1 MSLLDRVTVVRVD
14 DEAARR
20 EALQVLRVV
29 YRDEKRWLPEE
40 DRMLPASDLAI
51 DGVCWFLTRVDG
63 EPVGVVRVLFD
74 LPVNLYREYGFAAL
88 SEAFDAEA
96 FIAANRIAE
105 VGRFAVVPAWR
116 GTMVVA
122 AALMRAATTETV
134 GRGFTHFITDVFENE
149 PHSPYLFHT
158 RVLGFVPV
166 ATHDH
171 GELAFKGRRITM
183 LLDIK
188 QAYQRLRRRRN
199 WVFRFITE
207 GWDEQLHL
215 RVSDAV

>member
-1 MSLLDRVTVVRVD
+1 MALIDRVTVVRVD
-14 DEAARR
+14 DETTRL
-20 EALQVLRVV
+20 EAVAVLRAV
-29 YRDEKRWLPEE
+29 YREEKGWVPGDGELLP
-40 DRMLPASDLAI
+40 RRDLDD
-51 DGVCWFLTRVDG
+51 DGVCWFLTRLDN

-74 LPVNLYREYGFAAL
+74 LPTDLYRNYGFKLL
-88 SEAFDAEA
+88 SDDFD
-96 FIAANRIAE
+96 IAAFVANSRIAE

-116 GTMVVA
+116 STMVVA

-134 GRGFTHFITDVFENE
+134 TRGFTHFITDVFENE
-149 PHSPYLFHT
+149 QHSPYMFHT
-158 RVLGFVPV
+158 RVLGFQPV

-171 GELAFKGRRITM
+171 GELAFKGRRVTM